1 MTLDQ
6 VVKIT
11 FDQVVKMTSG
21 QIVKMTFGQVV
32 KMTTCEVTKMTFRQA
47 VSHSL
52 PTAVLSRTF
61 SDPDDLLLLRNV
73 TSVSK
78 SLLISQDLLLSGF
91 YLSDLLMTS
100 CCSAH
105 HIPKPHLW

>member
-1 MTLDQ
+1 MGESYLTLKITLDQ

-11 FDQVVKMTSG
+11 CDQVVKMTSG
-21 QIVKMTFGQVV
+21 QIVKMPFGQVV
-32 KMTTCEVTKMTFRQA
+32 KMTTCQVTKMTFRQA

-78 SLLISQDLLLSGF
+78 SLLISQDLLHSQPWLSGF
-91 YLSDLLMTS
+91 YLSD
-100 CCSAH
+100 
-105 HIPKPHLW
+105 